1 MDAKRLLVFNVT
13 QDEVDA
19 LWVAQGGKC
28 AVCQRPIKLDSP
40 ATCLD
45 HDHDIGVLRGLLCF
59 LCNRALGL
67 LQDDVERVKAA
78 RAYLTAPPAYRVLG
92 QRYACIGRAKVR
104 TVPRSR
110 RAYFFP
116 YGTVP
121 SAPALRTPT
130 VYRQKLSSRGPRKLA
145 TLILALLGFT
155 NEQNT
160 FRTIVPSF
168 HHCRRAARPHGLDQP
183 A

>member
-130 VYRQKLSSRGPRKLA
+130 VYRCGCCDFSRQVLKVCCLHRQPKTVEQG
-145 TLILALLGFT
+145 TTQVGDT
-155 NEQNT
+155 NT
-160 FRTIVPSF
+160 CPV
-168 HHCRRAARPHGLDQP
+168 
-183 A
+183 